1 MKQEQAETLALGA
14 LGWLVG
20 NEELLPIF
28 MGASGASIDDI
39 KARAAE
45 PEFLISVLDFLSMD
59 DAWLMEFCDAS
70 GLSYEAPLQARQS
83 LPGGAQMHWT

>member
-39 KARAAE
+39 KARAGE
-45 PEFLISVLDFLSMD
+45 PDFLISVLDFLSMD
-59 DAWLMEFCDAS
+59 DAWLMAFCDAS
-70 GLSYEAPLQARQS
+70 GLPYDTPMQARQS
-83 LPGGAQMHWT
+83 LPGGAQVHWT